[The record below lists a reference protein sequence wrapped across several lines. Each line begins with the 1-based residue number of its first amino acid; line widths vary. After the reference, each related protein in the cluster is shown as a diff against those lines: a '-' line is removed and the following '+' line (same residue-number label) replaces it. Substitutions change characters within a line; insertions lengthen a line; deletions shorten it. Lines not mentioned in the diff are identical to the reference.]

1 MMKKVLFSQ
10 DENLIA
16 EWESKLAGEKSL
28 SAYDLDSLK
37 NATDNDLDAFLIIAD
52 YDSVATQ
59 INKMLTANALP
70 KYLIVLE
77 RTPEVLIGKNLILH
91 GVKAYGNSR
100 MLPLHLTQLLE
111 TVEAGKIWTYPE
123 LTAQL
128 AKTDSSTLSKESQEM
143 IQNKLTDKEQ
153 EVVLAILEGL
163 SNDAIAKK
171 LDITER
177 TVKAHISAIF
187 QKLHVNDR
195 LSLVL
200 LLKQ

>member
-1 MMKKVLFSQ
+1 MKTALFSQ
-10 DENLIA
+10 NENLIS
-16 EWESKLAGEKSL
+16 EWESNLVDKKSL

-37 NATDNDLDAFLIIAD
+37 SVTNNNLDAYIIIAD
-52 YDSVATQ
+52 YDSVTSEV
-59 INKMLTANALP
+59 NKMLTANTLP
-70 KYLIVLE
+70 KYLVVLE

-91 GVKAYGNSR
+91 GAKAYGNSR
-100 MLPLHLTQLLE
+100 MLPLHLTQLLK
-111 TVEAGKIWTYPE
+111 TVEKNKIWTYPE

-128 AKTDSSTLSKESQEM
+128 AKIDSIALSKESQV
-143 IQNKLTDKEQ
+143 ILQNRLTDKEQ
-153 EVVLAILEGL
+153 EVVLVVLEGL

-171 LDITER
+171 LAITER
-177 TVKAHISAIF
+177 TVKAHISSIF

>member
-1 MMKKVLFSQ
+1 MMKTVLFSQ

-16 EWESKLAGEKSL
+16 EWESKIADNNIV

-37 NATDNDLDAFLIIAD
+37 NMTDNNLDAFMIIAD
-52 YDSVATQ
+52 YDSVATEV
-59 INKMLTANALP
+59 NKMLTANTVP

-100 MLPLHLTQLLE
+100 MLPLHLTQLLK
-111 TVEAGKIWTYPE
+111 TVKAGKVWTYPE

-128 AKTDSSTLSKESQEM
+128 ARTGSSALSKESLEM

-177 TVKAHISAIF
+177 TVKAHVSSIF

>member
-1 MMKKVLFSQ
+1 MMKTVLFSQ

-16 EWESKLAGEKSL
+16 EWESKIADNNIV

-37 NATDNDLDAFLIIAD
+37 NMTDNNLDAFMIIAD
-52 YDSVATQ
+52 YDSVATEV
-59 INKMLTANALP
+59 NKMLTANTVP

-100 MLPLHLTQLLE
+100 MLPLHLTQLLK
-111 TVEAGKIWTYPE
+111 TVKAGKVWTYPE

-128 AKTDSSTLSKESQEM
+128 ARTGSSALSKESLEM

-171 LDITER
+171 LDVTER
-177 TVKAHISAIF
+177 TVKAHVSSIF

>member
-1 MMKKVLFSQ
+1 MQTVLFSQ
-10 DENLIA
+10 NETLLS
-16 EWESKLAGEKSL
+16 EWQSKLADKQSL
-28 SAYDLDSLK
+28 SAYDLDSL
-37 NATDNDLDAFLIIAD
+37 NSVTNNDLDAYLIIAD
-52 YDSVATQ
+52 YDTVAAEV
-59 INKMLTANALP
+59 NKMLTADALP
-70 KYLIVLE
+70 KYLVVLE

-100 MLPLHLTQLLE
+100 MLSLHLTQLLK
-111 TVEAGKIWTYPE
+111 TVEDNKVWTYPQ

-128 AKTDSSTLSKESQEM
+128 AKTDSATLSNESQTM
-143 IQNKLTDKEQ
+143 IQNRLTDKEQ
-153 EVVLAILEGL
+153 KVVLAVLEGL

-171 LDITER
+171 LSITER
-177 TVKAHISAIF
+177 TVKAHISSIF

>member
-1 MMKKVLFSQ
+1 MMKTVLFSK
-10 DENLIA
+10 DTNLIA
-16 EWESKLAGEKSL
+16 EWETKIENNTLT
-28 SAYDLDSLK
+28 AYDSDTLK
-37 NATDNDLDAFLIIAD
+37 TVTNGNLDAYIILAD
-52 YDSVATQ
+52 YDSVAVE
-59 INKMLTANALP
+59 INKMLTSNTLP
-70 KYLIVLE
+70 KYLVVLE

-100 MLPLHLTQLLE
+100 MLQVHLTQLLE
-111 TVEAGKIWTYPE
+111 TVQDNKVWTYPE
-123 LTAQL
+123 LTTQL
-128 AKTDSSTLSKESQEM
+128 AKTKKENLSKASQEM
-143 IQNKLTDKEQ
+143 IENRLTEKEQ
-153 EVVLAILEGL
+153 EVVYAILEGL

-177 TVKAHISAIF
+177 TVKAHVSSIF

>member
-1 MMKKVLFSQ
+1 MMKTVLFSK
-10 DENLIA
+10 DANLIS
-16 EWESKLAGEKSL
+16 EWESKIENTSVTVYDIETLKSVT
-28 SAYDLDSLK
+28 DS
-37 NATDNDLDAFLIIAD
+37 NLDAYIILAD
-52 YDSVATQ
+52 YDSVAVE
-59 INKMLTANALP
+59 INKMLTSNTLP
-70 KYLIVLE
+70 KYLVVLE

-100 MLPLHLTQLLE
+100 MLPIHLTQLLE
-111 TVEAGKIWTYPE
+111 TIQNNKVWTYPE

-128 AKTDSSTLSKESQEM
+128 AKAKQENLSNASQEM
-143 IQNKLTDKEQ
+143 IENRLTEKEQ
-153 EVVLAILEGL
+153 EVVYAILEGL

-177 TVKAHISAIF
+177 TVKAHVSSIF